1 MKNRELVPEMQG
13 LNKVEIL
20 AREKYASTG
29 NSMTYEEYLYV
40 MTHPDPLPT
49 VSELLSPWVQAEAAK
64 LREQFRERYGTERLS
79 AEDFINDDCPIEVEY
94 LQRYIDIPP
103 HRHDFVECAAVISG
117 ECRHTINGVEYVQ
130 PAGSLSF
137 VTVGTL
143 HKLDAVGDS
152 FCVTMKLRA
161 DYFQSLRLPNMIHF
175 ISPVMFTCDDDPLF
189 GELMLSLARQQ
200 REKPPYCDQLMERLF
215 EVLFLYI
222 MQNYQDTVQYL
233 TSGISQNEKIISIV
247 GYMMENY
254 RTVTLHSLAERFHYS
269 DAYMSRLISEALHT
283 NFSTLLKAYKL
294 DRAAELLHSTDLKL
308 SDLCAE
314 VGYSDTAQFIH
325 SFKERFGVT
334 PIKYRREQKS

>member
-1 MKNRELVPEMQG
+1 MKKNETVPEIQS
-13 LNKVEIL
+13 LNIIELL

-29 NSMTYEEYLYV
+29 KNMTYEEYLYV
-40 MTHPDPLPT
+40 LTHPDPLPT
-49 VSELLSPWVQAEAAK
+49 VSELASPWVQAEAAK
-64 LREQFRERYGTERLS
+64 LRAQFRKRFDTEKLN

-103 HRHDFVECAAVISG
+103 HRHDFVECAAVLSG
-117 ECRHTINGVEYVQ
+117 ECKHTINGVEYVQ
-130 PAGSLSF
+130 PSGSLAF

-143 HKLDAVGDS
+143 HKLEAVGNS
-152 FCVTMKLRA
+152 FCVTMKLRS

-175 ISPVMFTCDDDPLF
+175 INSVMFSCGDDPLF
-189 GELMLSLARQQ
+189 SELMLSLARQQ
-200 REKPPYCDQLMERLF
+200 REKPPYCDQLMKRLF

-233 TSGISQNEKIISIV
+233 TSRISQNEKIISIV

-269 DAYMSRLISEALHT
+269 DAYMSRLISETLHT

-294 DRAAELLHSTDLKL
+294 DSAAELLKSTDLKL
-308 SDLCAE
+308 FDLCAE

-325 SFKERFGVT
+325 SFKERFGTT
-334 PIKYRREQKS
+334 PMKYRREQKS